1 MTEKRKSG
9 RPKKEPT
16 KVLSFRVPVKYA
28 EKLNLL
34 IQQLLKKEIN

>member
-16 KVLSFRVPVKYA
+16 KVLSFRVPAKYA
-28 EKLNLL
+28 EKLNAL
-34 IQQLLKKEIN
+34 IQQLVKKETN